1 MNNNSFN
8 INHYDDKPIINEL
21 GFREYDARWI
31 YPKQI
36 NLSGIK
42 KIGYGLGQLMIEENI
57 KKEIV
62 IGHDYRSYSEEVK
75 NALISGLLSYGITVF
90 DIGLTISPGAY
101 FAQYDLNCKSVAMV
115 TASHNENGWT
125 GFKMGV
131 NRPLTFG
138 PDLMNKLKEICLNDL
153 NPKKNHGEYKFIEG
167 MNAKYIND
175 ITNKNNIKRKLKAVV
190 ACGNGTSSIFSP
202 EILEKIGIEVIKIHC
217 DLDYSFPNYNPNPED
232 LKMLKNLSEEVIRNN
247 ADIGF
252 AFDGDGDRVG
262 LITNAGDMIFPDK
275 QMMLFSEDIL
285 NNKKGSI
292 VFDVKCSNHLIN
304 LISKNGGTPIMAP
317 TGHFH
322 IKKAIKKNSALL
334 GGEMSGH
341 IFFNDKWYGFD
352 DGPYAAARAA
362 EILAKS
368 NKSISEIFSDFPE
381 SFSTPELNITV
392 TDENKFEIIDRFMAN
407 SNIDGDKILID
418 GLRVNFNDGW
428 GLLRAS
434 NTTPKLVLRFEG
446 DTEDNLNQIKNL
458 FENNFLKIFP
468 DIKLDYH

>member
-1 MNNNSFN
+1 MISES
-8 INHYDDKPIINEL
+8 I
-21 GFREYDARWI
+21 FRENDIRGTYPEELNESVIKEIAKGIAKKCFQEDISSIVVARDGR
-31 YPKQI
+31 
-36 NLSGIK
+36 LSGESLLTTFCNAIAQYGIDVNN
-42 KIGYGLGQLMIEENI
+42 IGLATSPMLYFAA
-57 KKEIV
+57 KKENSKSGVMITGSHNPKNYNGIKMV
-62 IGHDYRSYSEEVK
+62 INDNSVSGSEILSLIKNDETLNDSSVGNIIYSDIKEIYISEILKNIDTDISELKVVIDSGNGAAGFIAPELFKRLGCDVIELYSEVDGNFPNHHPDPGKLENLEDIISEVK
-75 NALISGLLSYGITVF
+75 N
-90 DIGLTISPGAY
+90 
-101 FAQYDLNCKSVAMV
+101 K
-115 TASHNENGWT
+115 
-125 GFKMGV
+125 
-131 NRPLTFG
+131 
-138 PDLMNKLKEICLNDL
+138 
-153 NPKKNHGEYKFIEG
+153 
-167 MNAKYIND
+167 
-175 ITNKNNIKRKLKAVV
+175 
-190 ACGNGTSSIFSP
+190 
-202 EILEKIGIEVIKIHC
+202 
-217 DLDYSFPNYNPNPED
+217 
-232 LKMLKNLSEEVIRNN
+232 N

-262 LITNAGDMIFPDK
+262 LITNLGDMIFPDK

-285 NNKKGSI
+285 KNKKGPI
-292 VFDVKCSNHLIN
+292 VFDVKCSNHLSN
-304 LISKNGGTPIMAP
+304 LILKNGGTPIMAP

-368 NKSISEIFSDFPE
+368 NRSISEIFRDFPE

-446 DTEDNLNQIKNL
+446 DTEESMNRIQNEFISELSRICPEIDINL
-458 FENNFLKIFP
+458 
-468 DIKLDYH
+468 D

>member
-1 MNNNSFN
+1 MISES
-8 INHYDDKPIINEL
+8 I
-21 GFREYDARWI
+21 FRENDIRGTYPEELNESVIKEIAKGIAKKCFQEDITSIVVARDGR
-31 YPKQI
+31 
-36 NLSGIK
+36 LSGESLLTTFCNAIAQYGIDVNN
-42 KIGYGLGQLMIEENI
+42 IGLATSPMLYFAA
-57 KKEIV
+57 KKEN
-62 IGHDYRSYSEEVK
+62 SK
-75 NALISGLLSYGITVF
+75 SGIMIT
-90 DIGLTISPGAY
+90 G
-101 FAQYDLNCKSVAMV
+101 
-115 TASHNENGWT
+115 SHNPKNYNGI
-125 GFKMGV
+125 KMVINDNSVSGSEILNLIKNDETLNDSSV
-131 NRPLTFG
+131 GEITYS
-138 PDLMNKLKEICLNDL
+138 DIKEIYISEIL
-153 NPKKNHGEYKFIEG
+153 KNIDT
-167 MNAKYIND
+167 D
-175 ITNKNNIKRKLKAVV
+175 ISELRVV
-190 ACGNGTSSIFSP
+190 IDCGNGAAGFVAP
-202 EILEKIGIEVIKIHC
+202 ELFKRMGCDVIE
-217 DLDYSFPNYNPNPED
+217 LYSEVDGNFPNHHPDPGKLENLED
-232 LKMLKNLSEEVIRNN
+232 IISKVKDKN

-292 VFDVKCSNHLIN
+292 VFDVKCSNHLSN

-392 TDENKFEIIDRFMAN
+392 TDESKFEIIDRFMAN

-446 DTEDNLNQIKNL
+446 DTEESMSRIQNEFISELSRICPEIDINL
-458 FENNFLKIFP
+458 
-468 DIKLDYH
+468 D

>member
-1 MNNNSFN
+1 MISES
-8 INHYDDKPIINEL
+8 I
-21 GFREYDARWI
+21 FRENDIRGTYPEELNESVIKEIAKGIAKKCFQEDITSIVVARDGR
-31 YPKQI
+31 
-36 NLSGIK
+36 LSGESLLTTFCNAIAQYGIDVNN
-42 KIGYGLGQLMIEENI
+42 IGLATSPMLYFAA
-57 KKEIV
+57 KKEN
-62 IGHDYRSYSEEVK
+62 SK
-75 NALISGLLSYGITVF
+75 SGIMIT
-90 DIGLTISPGAY
+90 G
-101 FAQYDLNCKSVAMV
+101 
-115 TASHNENGWT
+115 SHNPKNYNGI
-125 GFKMGV
+125 KMVINDNSVSGSEILNLIKNDETLNDSSV
-131 NRPLTFG
+131 GQITYS
-138 PDLMNKLKEICLNDL
+138 DIKEIYISEIL
-153 NPKKNHGEYKFIEG
+153 KNIDT
-167 MNAKYIND
+167 D
-175 ITNKNNIKRKLKAVV
+175 ISELRVV
-190 ACGNGTSSIFSP
+190 IDCGNGAAGFVAP
-202 EILEKIGIEVIKIHC
+202 ELFKRMGCDVIE
-217 DLDYSFPNYNPNPED
+217 LYSEVDGNFPNHHPDPGKLENLED
-232 LKMLKNLSEEVIRNN
+232 IISKVKDKN

-292 VFDVKCSNHLIN
+292 VFDVKCSNHLSN

-446 DTEDNLNQIKNL
+446 DTEESMNRIQNEFISELSRICPEIDINL
-458 FENNFLKIFP
+458 
-468 DIKLDYH
+468 D